1 MELQK
6 LQLRGFAPRSNYAI
20 EELHGS
26 RVLLIE
32 DLLHG
37 IRINSNET
45 YELSLIFPNVGK
57 TFMTRGVNKT
67 VIAFFEDKVN
77 METVGCTNNF
87 FSLWKN
93 ICVKKSTRLKNIWTI
108 SNLYCPYYKYWENYL
123 KLYTIYSISFFSK
136 VLSWEN
142 VTTLNHQ
149 TKWTDMT
156 QHNTIRFLSTNSK
169 K

>member
-1 MELQK
+1 MELRK

-45 YELSLIFPNVGK
+45 YKLSLIFPNVGK
-57 TFMTRGVNKT
+57 TFMTRGENKT

-87 FSLWKN
+87 FHFEKMF
-93 ICVKKSTRLKNIWTI
+93 V
-108 SNLYCPYYKYWENYL
+108 
-123 KLYTIYSISFFSK
+123 
-136 VLSWEN
+136 
-142 VTTLNHQ
+142 
-149 TKWTDMT
+149 
-156 QHNTIRFLSTNSK
+156 
-169 K
+169 

>member
-1 MELQK
+1 MELRK

-57 TFMTRGVNKT
+57 TFMTRGENKT

-87 FSLWKN
+87 FSL
-93 ICVKKSTRLKNIWTI
+93 
-108 SNLYCPYYKYWENYL
+108 
-123 KLYTIYSISFFSK
+123 
-136 VLSWEN
+136 
-142 VTTLNHQ
+142 
-149 TKWTDMT
+149 
-156 QHNTIRFLSTNSK
+156 
-169 K
+169 